1 MGWWPGGSG
10 SCVACCSCEL
20 YCRAP
25 RRAAVE
31 HYPPHT
37 ADQACQTRQLVG
49 SRAHGSD
56 PLCRRSRP
64 LWGGGMA
71 PPHARAAGP
80 DLSHLSAPPV
90 PPDAPAA
97 DIAPAHRP
105 SVANSTRVH
114 WRRRAGSPRRTA
126 RCVAVSWAPGSP
138 AAVPIDSSAQQHTL
152 SSTPGT
158 EQTTPAVSS
167 TTGTTCSIVQ
177 LHNTLCC
184 GRRSVN
190 CTAAPSPDRN
200 ACMVPLAPHLCCN
213 LLAASYVWL
222 EHSSSLLLPRQAGS
236 DGSERRPTILG
247 SSPNRGVECRH

>member
-64 LWGGGMA
+64 LWGDCMA

-114 WRRRAGSPRRTA
+114 WRRRAGS
-126 RCVAVSWAPGSP
+126 
-138 AAVPIDSSAQQHTL
+138 
-152 SSTPGT
+152 
-158 EQTTPAVSS
+158 
-167 TTGTTCSIVQ
+167 
-177 LHNTLCC
+177 
-184 GRRSVN
+184 
-190 CTAAPSPDRN
+190 
-200 ACMVPLAPHLCCN
+200 
-213 LLAASYVWL
+213 
-222 EHSSSLLLPRQAGS
+222 
-236 DGSERRPTILG
+236 
-247 SSPNRGVECRH
+247 SPNRGSLPSLTWPYPGHDQDDEVRQHVLTKQQPPFQINFHHRIKPHPRHHGTASPNATSNIHNSHHTFYAR